1 MMKKIAILFFLLH
14 ISVVFS
20 QESINASG
28 GNASG
33 LNGNVS
39 YSIGQ
44 IAYSSY
50 SGTGFVNEGI
60 QFPFEIT
67 TLDTDDNSETNEI
80 LLFPNPASYEINLK
94 INLLISEE
102 LRFVL
107 YDMNGRILEENR
119 ITQNQIQIPMEKYSK
134 SIYFLEIREK
144 ERGLKTFKIIKNH

>member
-1 MMKKIAILFFLLH
+1 MMKRIAILFFLH
-14 ISVVFS
+14 NISLVFS

-33 LNGNVS
+33 SNGNVS
-39 YSIGQ
+39 YSVGQ
-44 IAYSSY
+44 VVYSSY
-50 SGTGFVNEGI
+50 SGAGFVNEGI

-119 ITQNQIQIPMEKYSK
+119 ITQNEIQIPMEKYSK
-134 SIYFLEIREK
+134 SIYLLKIRGK
-144 ERGLKTFKIIKNH
+144 ERELKAFKIIKNH

>member
-1 MMKKIAILFFLLH
+1 MKKIAILFFLLH